1 MLFVLHPFLRVLV
14 AAWLGVLLFNCF
26 CSTVSNKQRVPS
38 GPSSLNAIGNYDE
51 GNCCT
56 AVPYASE
63 IIAATQNPICR
74 RCTGGASCSNALC
87 CSLGVRFYCRAAA
100 LIRAGSPGTHN
111 GIATRE
117 QAHEQTRVVISLL
130 LAVLQPLLARS
141 QQKAASETQESV
153 AFSRMPQK
161 KHVTQPKKD
170 VRRKP
175 SGSCHHRSC

>member
-1 MLFVLHPFLRVLV
+1 MRRTFPRSVVCFASFFACCLV

-26 CSTVSNKQRVPS
+26 CSTVSTTQRVPS

-117 QAHEQTRVVISLL
+117 QAHEANSGGDKLTAGGTATIISKI
-130 LAVLQPLLARS
+130 AT
-141 QQKAASETQESV
+141 K
-153 AFSRMPQK
+153 
-161 KHVTQPKKD
+161 
-170 VRRKP
+170 
-175 SGSCHHRSC
+175 SCE